1 MHVPFATDDEGRLCS
16 PANAEKGRDYFCPAC
31 RESVIFRQG
40 EIRTAHFA
48 HKVSDT
54 CNQETIIHKTAKLLI
69 HNAVREWK
77 LRKSNPPILQ
87 RTCQICGTYIRQ
99 PLPEK
104 VDSAAVEYRLVDGS
118 IADVALL
125 VGEIAE
131 AAVEIRAT
139 HAVDEAKADRLPVLF
154 IEVDGFEIIENPAVW
169 KPIIDNFRP
178 LICRKCKSTYLMFQA
193 KMQRVAKANKIKL
206 PAAYYRYGLCKCWKC
221 KREIIVFAWPK
232 DGLHDESAPRV
243 EPIPRTIRYR
253 FSKTA
258 GDKYW
263 VNTCS
268 HCQSIQGDFFL
279 YSEPDGPFFAV
290 YVDENTPIAF
300 QRDLMRIATHAVQLR
315 LL

>member
-1 MHVPFATDDEGRLCS
+1 
-16 PANAEKGRDYFCPAC
+16 
-31 RESVIFRQG
+31 
-40 EIRTAHFA
+40 
-48 HKVSDT
+48 
-54 CNQETIIHKTAKLLI
+54 
-69 HNAVREWK
+69 
-77 LRKSNPPILQ
+77 
-87 RTCQICGTYIRQ
+87 
-99 PLPEK
+99 
-104 VDSAAVEYRLVDGS
+104 VEYRLVDGS

-125 VGEIAE
+125 VGETAE

-258 GDKYW
+258 G
-263 VNTCS
+263 
-268 HCQSIQGDFFL
+268 
-279 YSEPDGPFFAV
+279 
-290 YVDENTPIAF
+290 
-300 QRDLMRIATHAVQLR
+300 
-315 LL
+315 